1 MRVVLYRKGSVMAE
15 RGLNRTLQVLLLLGL
30 LTCLTASAQA
40 AAGELDPSF
49 GSGGLVTTDFG
60 SRGDFGLAVA
70 LQADG
75 KIVAA
80 GNSSAVGV
88 FSVSFALARYN
99 PNGSLDSTFGSAG
112 TVLTSFGGSASA
124 AFDVVVEPDAKIVV
138 VGFAGGDFGIAR
150 YSANGTLD
158 PTFGTGGLVTTDFGG
173 FDQANGV
180 ALQPDGK
187 IVVVGPLQGTF
198 GVARY
203 NPDGSLD
210 STFGSGGKVI
220 TDASPSFDGAFDV
233 AAWSGK
239 IVVGGGTGLYASGA
253 SDFQLVRYNGDGS
266 LDSSFGGSGI
276 VTTDFGASEN
286 VFGIAVT
293 ADGKITAAGGTKG
306 ASPGDFAV
314 ARYNSDGALDS
325 TFDGDGKTTTDISAD
340 SDDIGNGVVV
350 QPDGSITV
358 GGTGGSGFA
367 VTAFAA
373 VRYTATGNLDT
384 AFGSGGKATAV
395 FGNPINNA
403 FDIVAQPD
411 GKVVLAGGTGDFTRG
426 VTDFALARF
435 LGAPTI
441 LNVSVDVKPDS
452 SDNVIPLQSNGVIPV
467 AILTTDEF
475 DAASVEPASV
485 CFGSA
490 TDPTT
495 RDCIAKQGTGHLQ
508 DVNGDARSDLLLQ
521 YETQQTGIRP
531 GDTQACLT
539 GKTYNGISIEG
550 CDRIVTK

>member
-1 MRVVLYRKGSVMAE
+1 MSSCIRKHVSTAFLALMLLA
-15 RGLNRTLQVLLLLGL
+15 TLSG
-30 LTCLTASAQA
+30 SAQA
-40 AAGELDPSF
+40 APGDLDPTF
-49 GSGGLVTTDFG
+49 GTGGLVTTDFG
-60 SRGDFGLAVA
+60 GRGDFGLAVA
-70 LQADG
+70 LQSDG

-99 PNGSLDSTFGSAG
+99 TNGSLDSTFGSSG
-112 TVLTSFGGSASA
+112 TVLTSFGGNLSA
-124 AFDVVVEPDAKIVV
+124 AFDVAVQPDGKIVV
-138 VGFAGGDFGIAR
+138 VGVAGSGAAGSDFGIAR
-150 YSANGTLD
+150 YSATGTLD

-173 FDQANGV
+173 GSDQANGV

-187 IVVVGPLQGTF
+187 IVVVGPLQGKF

-233 AAWSGK
+233 AVWSGK
-239 IVVGGGTGLYASGA
+239 IVVGGGTGLFASGA
-253 SDFQLVRYNGDGS
+253 SDFQLVRYDSYGT

-276 VTTDFGASEN
+276 VTTDFGASDN
-286 VFGIAVT
+286 IFGIAVT

-314 ARYNSDGALDS
+314 ARYNSDGSLDS
-325 TFDGDGKTTTDISAD
+325 TFDGDGKATTDFSAD
-340 SDDIGNGVVV
+340 SDDVGEGVVV
-350 QPDGSITV
+350 QPTGSITV
-358 GGTGGSGFA
+358 AGIAGSGSPG
-367 VTAFAA
+367 TAFAV

-384 AFGSGGKATAV
+384 AFGSGGKASAV

-403 FDIVAQPD
+403 FDILAQPD
-411 GKVVLAGGTGDFTRG
+411 GKVVVAGGTADFTRG

-435 LGAPTI
+435 LDAPTI

-452 SDNVIPLQSNGVIPV
+452 SNNVIPLQANGVIPV
-467 AILTTDEF
+467 AILTTDAF
-475 DAASVEPASV
+475 DAASVDPSSV

-490 TDPTT
+490 SDPTA
-495 RDCIAKQGTGHLQ
+495 RDCSAKQGTGHLQ
-508 DVNGDARSDLLLQ
+508 DVNGDARTDLLLQ
-521 YETQQTGIRP
+521 YETPQTGIRP

-539 GKTYNGISIEG
+539 GQTYGGVSIEG
-550 CDRIVTK
+550 CDQIVTK

>member
-1 MRVVLYRKGSVMAE
+1 MAE
-15 RGLNRTLQVLLLLGL
+15 RGLKRALQVILLLGL

-40 AAGELDPSF
+40 APGDLDPSF

-60 SRGDFGLAVA
+60 GRGDFGLAVA
-70 LQADG
+70 LQSDG

-88 FSVSFALARYN
+88 FSVNFALARYN
-99 PNGSLDSTFGSAG
+99 PNGSLDSTFGSTG
-112 TVLTSFGGSASA
+112 TVLTSFGGPLSA
-124 AFDVVVEPDAKIVV
+124 AADVVVQPDGRIVA
-138 VGFAGGDFGIAR
+138 VGVAGSDFGIAR
-150 YSANGTLD
+150 YNADGTLD

-173 FDQANGV
+173 SDQANGV
-180 ALQPDGK
+180 ALQTDGK
-187 IVVVGPLQGTF
+187 IVVVGPLQSQI

-210 STFGSGGKVI
+210 STFGSGGKVT
-220 TDASPSFDGAFDV
+220 TDSTPSFDGAFDV
-233 AAWSGK
+233 AVSGTK
-239 IVVGGGTGLYASGA
+239 IVVGGGTGLYPFGA
-253 SDFQLVRYNGDGS
+253 CDFQLVRYNADGS

-276 VTTDFGASEN
+276 VTTDFGASDN

-293 ADGKITAAGGTKG
+293 AGGKITAAGGTKG
-306 ASPGDFAV
+306 VSPGDFAV
-314 ARYNSDGALDS
+314 ARYNSDGSLDS
-325 TFDGDGKTTTDISAD
+325 TFDADGKITTDIAAD
-340 SDDIGNGVVV
+340 SEDTGNGVVV
-350 QPDGSITV
+350 HPGGNVTVAGTAGSATA
-358 GGTGGSGFA
+358 G
-367 VTAFAA
+367 TAFAV
-373 VRYTATGNLDT
+373 VRYTATGSLDA

>member
-1 MRVVLYRKGSVMAE
+1 MCSRIREHLSTAFLAMA
-15 RGLNRTLQVLLLLGL
+15 LLATLSG
-30 LTCLTASAQA
+30 SAQA
-40 AAGELDPSF
+40 APGDLDPTF
-49 GSGGLVTTDFG
+49 GTGGLVTTDFG
-60 SRGDFGLAVA
+60 GRGDFGLAVA
-70 LQADG
+70 LQSDG
-75 KIVAA
+75 KIIAA

-88 FSVSFALARYN
+88 FSVDFALARYN
-99 PNGSLDSTFGSAG
+99 TNGSLDSTFGSNG
-112 TVLTSFGGSASA
+112 TVLTSFGGNLSA
-124 AFDVVVEPDAKIVV
+124 AFDVAVQPDGKIVA
-138 VGFAGGDFGIAR
+138 VGVAGNGAAGSDFGIAR

-173 FDQANGV
+173 GSDQANGV

-187 IVVVGPLQGTF
+187 IVVVGPLQGKF

-233 AAWSGK
+233 AVWNGK
-239 IVVGGGTGLYASGA
+239 IVVGGGTGLFASGA
-253 SDFQLVRYNGDGS
+253 SDFQLVRYNGDGT

-276 VTTDFGASEN
+276 VTTDLGASDN
-286 VFGIAVT
+286 IFGIAVT

-314 ARYNSDGALDS
+314 ARYNSDGSLDS
-325 TFDGDGKTTTDISAD
+325 TFDGDGKITTDFSAD
-340 SDDIGNGVVV
+340 SDDVGEGVVV
-350 QPDGSITV
+350 QPTGSITV
-358 GGTGGSGFA
+358 AGIAGSGSPG
-367 VTAFAA
+367 TAFAV

-384 AFGSGGKATAV
+384 AFGSGGKASAV

-403 FDIVAQPD
+403 FDILAQPD
-411 GKVVLAGGTGDFTRG
+411 GKVVVAGGTADFSRG

-452 SDNVIPLQSNGVIPV
+452 SNNVVPLQANGVIPI
-467 AILTTDEF
+467 AILTTDAF
-475 DAASVEPASV
+475 DAASVDPASV

-490 TDPTT
+490 NDPTT
-495 RDCIAKQGTGHLQ
+495 RDCSAKQGTGHLQ
-508 DVNGDARSDLLLQ
+508 DVNGDARPDLLLQ
-521 YETQQTGIRP
+521 YETQQTGIRS
-531 GDTQACLT
+531 GDTQAWVT
-539 GKTYNGISIEG
+539 GQTYNGVSIEG

>member
-1 MRVVLYRKGSVMAE
+1 MAK
-15 RGLNRTLQVLLLLGL
+15 RGLTRVLRVILLLGL
-30 LTCLTASAQA
+30 LTCLTGSAQA
-40 AAGELDPSF
+40 AAGDLDPSF

-70 LQADG
+70 LQSDG
-75 KIVAA
+75 KLVAA

-88 FSVSFALARYN
+88 FSVNFALARYN
-99 PNGSLDSTFGSAG
+99 PDGSLDPTFGSGG
-112 TVLTSFGGSASA
+112 TVLTSFGGPLSA
-124 AFDVVVEPDAKIVV
+124 AADVVVQPDGKIVA
-138 VGFAGGDFGIAR
+138 VGIAGSDFGIAR
-150 YSANGTLD
+150 YSANGALD
-158 PTFGTGGLVTTDFGG
+158 TTFGSGGTVTTDFGG
-173 FDQANGV
+173 SDQANGV

-187 IVVVGPLQGTF
+187 IVVVGPLFGKL

-210 STFGSGGKVI
+210 STFGTGGKVV

-233 AAWSGK
+233 VVWNGK
-239 IVVGGGTGLYASGA
+239 IVVGGGTGLYASGE
-253 SDFQLVRYNGDGS
+253 SDFQLVRYNADGS
-266 LDSSFGGSGI
+266 LDASFDGDGI
-276 VTTDFGASEN
+276 ATTDFGGSDN
-286 VFGIAVT
+286 IFGIAVA

-306 ASPGDFAV
+306 TTPGDFAV
-314 ARYNSDGALDS
+314 ARYNSDGSLDFS
-325 TFDGDGKTTTDISAD
+325 FDGDGKVTTDFSAGSED
-340 SDDIGNGVVV
+340 VGNGVVV
-350 QPDGSITV
+350 LPDGSITV
-358 GGTGGSGFA
+358 GGIAGSGVAVTRFA
-367 VTAFAA
+367 V

-384 AFGSGGKATAV
+384 AFGSGGKASAA

-411 GKVVLAGGTGDFTRG
+411 GKVVLAGGTGERG

-441 LNVSVDVKPDS
+441 LDVRVDVKPDS
-452 SDNVIPLQSNGVIPV
+452 SNNVIPLQANGVIPV
-467 AILTTDEF
+467 AILTTDAF
-475 DAASVEPASV
+475 DAASVDPASV

-490 TDPTT
+490 NDPTK
-495 RDCIAKQGTGHLQ
+495 RDCTEKHGTGHLQ
-508 DVNGDARSDLLLQ
+508 DVNGDARPDLLMH

-539 GKTYNGISIEG
+539 GKTFNGVSIQG

>member
-1 MRVVLYRKGSVMAE
+1 MSSCIRKHVSTAFLALMLLA
-15 RGLNRTLQVLLLLGL
+15 TLSG
-30 LTCLTASAQA
+30 SAQA
-40 AAGELDPSF
+40 APGDLDPTF
-49 GSGGLVTTDFG
+49 GTGGLVTTDFG
-60 SRGDFGLAVA
+60 GRGDFGLAVA
-70 LQADG
+70 LQSDG

-99 PNGSLDSTFGSAG
+99 TNGSLDSTFGSSG
-112 TVLTSFGGSASA
+112 TVLTSFGGNLSA
-124 AFDVVVEPDAKIVV
+124 AFDVAVQPDGKIVV
-138 VGFAGGDFGIAR
+138 VGVAGSGAAGSDFGIAR
-150 YSANGTLD
+150 YSATGTLD

-173 FDQANGV
+173 GSDQANGV

-187 IVVVGPLQGTF
+187 IVVVGPLQGKF

-233 AAWSGK
+233 AVWNGK
-239 IVVGGGTGLYASGA
+239 IVVGGGTGLFASGA
-253 SDFQLVRYNGDGS
+253 SDFQLVRYDSDGT

-276 VTTDFGASEN
+276 VTTDFGASDN
-286 VFGIAVT
+286 IFGIAVT

-314 ARYNSDGALDS
+314 ARYNSDGSLDS
-325 TFDGDGKTTTDISAD
+325 TFDGDGKATTDFSAD
-340 SDDIGNGVVV
+340 SDDVGEGVVV
-350 QPDGSITV
+350 QPTGSITV
-358 GGTGGSGFA
+358 AGIAGSGSPG
-367 VTAFAA
+367 TAFAV

-384 AFGSGGKATAV
+384 AFGSGGKASAV

-403 FDIVAQPD
+403 FDILAQPD
-411 GKVVLAGGTGDFTRG
+411 GKVVVAGGTADFTRG

-435 LGAPTI
+435 LDAPTI

-452 SDNVIPLQSNGVIPV
+452 SNNVIPLQANGVIPV
-467 AILTTDEF
+467 AILTTDAF
-475 DAASVEPASV
+475 DAASVDPSSV

-490 TDPTT
+490 SDPTA
-495 RDCIAKQGTGHLQ
+495 RDCSAKQGTGHLQ
-508 DVNGDARSDLLLQ
+508 DVNGDARTDLLLQ
-521 YETQQTGIRP
+521 YETPQTGIRP

-539 GKTYNGISIEG
+539 GQTYGGVSIEG